1 MKKMKPQTIKWRN
14 QKYIL
19 AHDEIPEGMQTIE
32 TYVRDVLKIK
42 LDAVQLKTFGLMAS
56 KKHQQ
61 TNKTFSQYVKD
72 KKYTAVRVY
81 EKALLDAVFAEF
93 ASNQK

>member
-1 MKKMKPQTIKWRN
+1 MKAKTIKWRN

-42 LDAVQLKTFGLMAS
+42 LNAFQRKTFGLMAS
-56 KKHQQ
+56 QKHQQ
-61 TNKTFSQYVKD
+61 ANKAIPQYVKD

-81 EKALLDAVFAEF
+81 EKALLDAVFIEF
-93 ASNQK
+93 AQTQK

>member
-1 MKKMKPQTIKWRN
+1 
-14 QKYIL
+14 
-19 AHDEIPEGMQTIE
+19 
-32 TYVRDVLKIK
+32 
-42 LDAVQLKTFGLMAS
+42 MAS

-93 ASNQK
+93 AETQK

>member
-1 MKKMKPQTIKWRN
+1 MKKMKPQRIKWLN

-42 LDAVQLKTFGLMAS
+42 LDTLQRKTFGEMAS
-56 KKHQQ
+56 QKHRQ
-61 TNKTFSQYVKD
+61 TNKAFSQYVKD

-81 EKALLDAVFAEF
+81 EKSLLDAVFIEF
-93 ASNQK
+93 AQTQK

>member
-14 QKYIL
+14 QKYII

-42 LDAVQLKTFGLMAS
+42 LNAAQRKAFGLMAS

-93 ASNQK
+93 AETQK

>member
-42 LDAVQLKTFGLMAS
+42 LDAVQLTTFGLMAS

>member
-1 MKKMKPQTIKWRN
+1 MKKIKPQTIRWRN

-42 LDAVQLKTFGLMAS
+42 LDAVQMKTFGLMAS
-56 KKHQQ
+56 TKHQQ
-61 TNKTFSQYVKD
+61 TDKTFPQYVKD

-81 EKALLDAVFAEF
+81 KKSLLDIVFMEF
-93 ASNQK
+93 AQTQK

>member
-1 MKKMKPQTIKWRN
+1 MKNMKTQKIKWLN

-42 LDAVQLKTFGLMAS
+42 LDALQLKNFGLMAS

-61 TNKTFSQYVKD
+61 TNKAFSQYVKH

-81 EKALLDAVFAEF
+81 EKTFLDTVFTEF
-93 ASNQK
+93 AGTQK

>member
-19 AHDEIPEGMQTIE
+19 AHDEIPEGVQTIE
-32 TYVRDVLKIK
+32 TYVRDFLKIK

>member
-1 MKKMKPQTIKWRN
+1 MKKLKPQRIKWLN

-19 AHDEIPEGMQTIE
+19 AYDEIPEGMQTIE

-42 LDAVQLKTFGLMAS
+42 LDALQLKNFGLMAAQ
-56 KKHQQ
+56 KHRQA
-61 TNKTFSQYVKD
+61 NKAFSQYVKN

-81 EKALLDAVFAEF
+81 EKAFLDTVFTEF
-93 ASNQK
+93 AGTQK